1 MAGKVDLGRSM
12 LNAADEVANPYGLVL
27 SEKERQSIYGDLNRV
42 NFRVDAILN
51 GKTGWKQQAEATVQA
66 VLQVGLVCGVAYVLK
81 NQFGVPYDFALAVG
95 LMLIMLQRLNLA
107 LTSEK
112 AFDTTARQEREAK
125 KEAQERAQYLKRH
138 GSEGSESGRVNRAL
152 STFAKPTL
160 PAIKF

>member
-27 SEKERQSIYGDLNRV
+27 SEKERESIYGDLNRV

-81 NQFGVPYDFALAVG
+81 NQFGVPYGFAFAVG
-95 LMLIMLQRLNLA
+95 LMFVVLQRLNLI

-112 AFDTTARQEREAK
+112 PFDTTVRQEREAK
-125 KEAQERAQYLKRH
+125 KEAKERAQYFKYM
-138 GSEGSESGRVNRAL
+138 GAKDL
-152 STFAKPTL
+152 SL
-160 PAIKF
+160 EE